1 MPKFFTPREV
11 AAMLRMSAT
20 YVRDLIRAG
29 RIPATKPT
37 GKQILIEETDLL
49 NFIQAGRTATAPT
62 TPGVKS

>member
-37 GKQILIEETDLL
+37 GKAILIEETDLM
-49 NFIQAGRTATAPT
+49 NFIRAGRTTTATPE
-62 TPGVKS
+62 VKE